1 MIVYLIWLSFVIVW
15 NFGFPDA
22 TPFADIIAAVSFSF
36 LSSKLKN
43 LLKPISLIST
53 MKKDEKYWYENIK
66 LIVKCLLIWFTV
78 SYVFGIILVDYLNL
92 IRVGGYKLG
101 FWFSQQG
108 AIYVFVLLIF
118 YYAKEI
124 NKIDEKYK
132 GT

>member
-1 MIVYLIWLSFVIVW
+1 MK
-15 NFGFPDA
+15 D
-22 TPFADIIAAVSFSF
+22 
-36 LSSKLKN
+36 KN
-43 LLKPISLIST
+43 NYWKKNISLISR
-53 MKKDEKYWYENIK
+53 
-66 LIVKCLLIWFTV
+66 CLLIWFTV
-78 SYVFGIILVDYLNL
+78 SYLFGIILVDYLNL

>member
-78 SYVFGIILVDYLNL
+78 SYVFGIIIVYNLNF
-92 IRVGGYKLG
+92 IKIGGYKLG
-101 FWFSQQG
+101 FWFAQQG
-108 AIYVFVLLIF
+108 SIFTFVFLIF
-118 YYAKEI
+118 YYSK
-124 NKIDEKYK
+124 KIGDLDKKY
-132 GT
+132 GN

>member
-1 MIVYLIWLSFVIVW
+1 MR
-15 NFGFPDA
+15 D
-22 TPFADIIAAVSFSF
+22 
-36 LSSKLKN
+36 KN
-43 LLKPISLIST
+43 NYWKKNISLISR
-53 MKKDEKYWYENIK
+53 
-66 LIVKCLLIWFTV
+66 CLLIWFTV